1 MLQHNKK
8 DTSVHVMVAKAG
20 EIQGARMG
28 DRGVETRQWRSFG
41 IAQCCSEWRGWV
53 GAKRARAYASG
64 LDVLG
69 RRGQGGRN
77 PTRNPSIF
85 YKKKKMQLFIF

>member
-1 MLQHNKK
+1 MLQHNRK

-20 EIQGARMG
+20 EIQGAGMG

-41 IAQCCSEWRGWV
+41 VAQCCSERRGWV
-53 GAKRARAYASG
+53 GAKRAKAYGSG

-69 RRGQGGRN
+69 RRGHGECN
-77 PTRNPSIF
+77 PNRNPSIF
-85 YKKKKMQLFIF
+85 